1 MDISCRVC
9 GKRLFDEPLLVY
21 KNMPKVAQYF
31 PDDKTVDGDM
41 GEDLEIFQCSGCGLV
56 QLNSEP
62 VPYYREVVRANGVS
76 LEMTEFR
83 IKQFKE
89 FVGKF
94 NLVNKNI
101 VEVGCGKGESM
112 STVEPLGVNVYGLE
126 DSQESVD
133 LCKKNNLKAIKG
145 FIDSDQ
151 YRINGFNFDAFY
163 ILNFLEHLPDPNVIL
178 TGIYNNLTVDG
189 VGIVEV
195 PNFDMIL
202 KKNLFSEFTRD
213 HLFYFTK
220 ETLISLLEVNGFEL
234 LSCEPVWHDYI
245 ISAVVRKRSRMRID
259 HFYENQRK
267 LKEEVDLFL
276 GKYKKEKV
284 AIWGAGHQALAVMA
298 MLELAKKIKYVV
310 DSAPFKQG
318 KYTPATHIPIVSP
331 DNLDTDPVDAVIVM
345 AASYSDEVAGI
356 IRRKYGNKIDISILR
371 ETGLVKYP
379 FSGVVFLSEGG
390 K

>member
-1 MDISCRVC
+1 MDKGCRVC
-9 GKRLFDEPLLVY
+9 GKRLFDEPLLLY

-31 PDDKTVDGDM
+31 PDDKTVDSDV
-41 GEDLEIFQCSGCGLV
+41 GEDLKIFQCSGCGLV

-76 LEMTEFR
+76 PEMTEFR
-83 IKQFKE
+83 VKQFKE
-89 FVGKF
+89 FVNKF
-94 NLVNKNI
+94 GLINKNI
-101 VEVGCGKGESM
+101 IEIGCGKGESM
-112 STVEPLGVNVYGLE
+112 SIVEPFGVNVYGLE

-133 LCKKNNLKAIKG
+133 LCKRNNLKVIKG

-151 YRINGFNFDAFY
+151 YRINEFNFDAFY

-213 HLFYFTK
+213 HLFYFTR
-220 ETLISLLEVNGFEL
+220 ETLVSLLEVNGFEL

-267 LKEEVDLFL
+267 LKEEIDLFL
-276 GKYKKEKV
+276 EKYKKEKV

-298 MLELAKKIKYVV
+298 MMELTNRVKYVV

-318 KYTPATHIPIVSP
+318 KYTPSTHIPIVSP
-331 DNLDTDPVDAVIVM
+331 DNLDIDPVEAVIVM

-379 FSGVVFLSEGG
+379 FSGIFIIRRE
-390 K
+390 